1 MYCYIILKQ
10 MYCYVTCVECKLFVL
25 QLDDK
30 EEFTP
35 YQPTADQVDSLNRK
49 MEQRDLLHDDV
60 SV

>member
-1 MYCYIILKQ
+1 MYCYG
-10 MYCYVTCVECKLFVL
+10 TCVECKLFVL

-35 YQPTADQVDSLNRK
+35 QPTANQLDSFLNRK